1 MPEFQSS
8 GTKQN
13 PSCGDILS
21 PLFFTRDLLK
31 RLEAGIAPKVRS
43 VFPIDSIKTIRFY
56 NCSLPV
62 NVRSTN
68 ELLHTS

>member
-31 RLEAGIAPKVRS
+31 RIEAGIAPKVRS
-43 VFPIDSIKTIRFY
+43 ILPIDSIKTIRFY
-56 NCSLPV
+56 NYSLPA
-62 NVRSTN
+62 NVRYTN
-68 ELLHTS
+68 ELLHMS

>member
-43 VFPIDSIKTIRFY
+43 ILPIDSIKTIRFY
-56 NCSLPV
+56 NYSLPA
-62 NVRSTN
+62 NVRYTN
-68 ELLHTS
+68 ELLHMS